1 MFRLID
7 LFRIIKVLSKIQ
19 IRKIKAVLM
28 SKFQNVSRQLIR
40 YKACGILF
48 CLEIIKT

>member
-19 IRKIKAVLM
+19 IRKIKVVLM
-28 SKFQNVSRQLIR
+28 SKIQNVSCQLIR
-40 YKACGILF
+40 YKACGIF
-48 CLEIIKT
+48 YCLEIIKT